1 MKNKKITF
9 IVIALI
15 ILCAAV
21 LIIWHLSRPKEY
33 KPEIIEPEVFE
44 DEAFDTDMIIGL
56 WQSGTVFY
64 RFNEDGSGRTW
75 DIADDVTELEGSK
88 LTWEVN
94 KTRFIHY
101 HQMEVND
108 AIIPKAYNIN
118 HLDLMNLEIEDD
130 YDVKTTFIKVE

>member
-1 MKNKKITF
+1 MKKKRLF
-9 IVIALI
+9 IVILI
-15 ILCAAV
+15 IIVLCV
-21 LIIWHLSRPKEY
+21 LALLIWKNNQPKEY

-44 DEAFDTDMIIGL
+44 DKVYDTDLIIGL

-118 HLDLMNLEIEDD
+118 NLDLMNLEIEDD

>member
-1 MKNKKITF
+1 MKKKRLF
-9 IVIALI
+9 IVILI
-15 ILCAAV
+15 IIVLCV
-21 LIIWHLSRPKEY
+21 LALLLWKNNQPKEY

-44 DEAFDTDMIIGL
+44 DKVYDTDLIIGL

>member
-1 MKNKKITF
+1 MKKKRLF
-9 IVIALI
+9 IVILI
-15 ILCAAV
+15 IIVLCV
-21 LIIWHLSRPKEY
+21 LALLLWKNNQPKEY

-44 DEAFDTDMIIGL
+44 DKVYDTDLIIGL

-118 HLDLMNLEIEDD
+118 NLDLMNLEIEDD

>member
-1 MKNKKITF
+1 MKKKRLF
-9 IVIALI
+9 IVILI
-15 ILCAAV
+15 IIVLCLLAL
-21 LIIWHLSRPKEY
+21 LIWKNNQPKEY

-44 DEAFDTDMIIGL
+44 DKVYDTDLIIGL

-118 HLDLMNLEIEDD
+118 NLDLMNLEIEDD

>member
-1 MKNKKITF
+1 MKKKRLF
-9 IVIALI
+9 IVILI
-15 ILCAAV
+15 IIVLCV
-21 LIIWHLSRPKEY
+21 LALLLWKNNQPKEY

-44 DEAFDTDMIIGL
+44 DKVYDTDLIIGL

-101 HQMEVND
+101 HQMEVNN

-118 HLDLMNLEIEDD
+118 NLDLMNLEIEDD

>member
-1 MKNKKITF
+1 MKKKRLF
-9 IVIALI
+9 IVILI
-15 ILCAAV
+15 IIVLCV
-21 LIIWHLSRPKEY
+21 LALLLWKNNQPKEY

-44 DEAFDTDMIIGL
+44 DKVYDTDLIIGL

-75 DIADDVTELEGSK
+75 DIADDVTEVEGSK

-118 HLDLMNLEIEDD
+118 NLDLMNLEIEDD

>member
-1 MKNKKITF
+1 MKKKRLF
-9 IVIALI
+9 IVILI
-15 ILCAAV
+15 IIVLCV
-21 LIIWHLSRPKEY
+21 LALLLWKNNQPKEY

-44 DEAFDTDMIIGL
+44 DKVYDTDLIIGL

-118 HLDLMNLEIEDD
+118 NLDLINLEIEDD

>member
-1 MKNKKITF
+1 MKKKRLF
-9 IVIALI
+9 IVILI
-15 ILCAAV
+15 IIVLCV
-21 LIIWHLSRPKEY
+21 LALLIWKNNQPKEY

-44 DEAFDTDMIIGL
+44 DKVYDTDLIIGL

-64 RFNEDGSGRTW
+64 RFNEDGSGITW

-118 HLDLMNLEIEDD
+118 NLDLMNLEIEDD

>member
-1 MKNKKITF
+1 MKKKRLF
-9 IVIALI
+9 IVILI
-15 ILCAAV
+15 IIVLCV
-21 LIIWHLSRPKEY
+21 LALLFWKNNQPKEY

-44 DEAFDTDMIIGL
+44 DKVYDTDLIIGL

-64 RFNEDGSGRTW
+64 RFNEDGSGITW

-118 HLDLMNLEIEDD
+118 NLDLMNLEIEDD

>member
-1 MKNKKITF
+1 MKKKRLF
-9 IVIALI
+9 IVILI
-15 ILCAAV
+15 IIVLCV
-21 LIIWHLSRPKEY
+21 LALLLWKNNQPKEY

-44 DEAFDTDMIIGL
+44 DKVYDTDLIIGL

-64 RFNEDGSGRTW
+64 RFNEDGSGITW

-118 HLDLMNLEIEDD
+118 NLDLMNLEIEDD